1 LDVHYRSKQWENTRE
16 GIRDFIE
23 LGSWGKGGIDTMK
36 DVTKNL
42 EDASD
47 AVRRND
53 PDGVVSFSYK
63 SDENKYQQLYKDYKV
78 LEKFTAK
85 VGNIVEDT
93 IDQPFYEDIDKFVHT
108 VRDASI
114 SNYTTKNHIGAVEV
128 TSMPYG
134 YGAYSEYETEKK
146 EINIDDILSGDN
158 YYADQI
164 KTSFAEYKAENPD
177 EDISEEDYR
186 TAAVNT
192 RAFEYE
198 SIEDDQFTKEF
209 WINIAALVVTV
220 AVTVVCPPAGFVL
233 GAAYAGAEMG
243 SAISGKD
250 WASGRELDTSERWL
264 RGIAAPVDI
273 LPVGKAATTF
283 TGTARTT
290 NKVVDLGSA
299 LNKTKLRSSLAGVT
313 AHQTSKVKQLV
324 EKAGQQTSSRLR
336 NASHSVKNSTSVL
349 KNKLGEEAIKVAQK
363 GDAGI
368 TKVLHMFPQANLA
381 TGNGIMFASPGSFN
395 KLEAGTTKVVDRL
408 GAASKGTGNVHRSE
422 IDEVIKKD
430 YDINGNVIN
439 RSVAPK
445 GYDSLDDFLK
455 VVDDTTIKEFGYD
468 SIEEFKMVVGHVED
482 YLNASPKNNIL
493 NKRLAGG
500 KHVKGVEYDVIGFPI
515 FKGDDVKFSL
525 KLEKDYYIMKDT
537 DQFLKCTEKLRE
549 SINKGEVPKELF
561 TKKQLAQIEDG
572 LPRIDGLVWHHHQVP
587 GKMQLV
593 LKKVHSVNHLGGN
606 SLWGGGIR

>member
-1 LDVHYRSKQWENTRE
+1 MDVHYRSKQWENTRE

-220 AVTVVCPPAGFVL
+220 AVTVVCPPAGAVL
-233 GAAYAGAEMG
+233 GVAYASAEMG

-250 WASGRELDTSERWL
+250 WASGRELETSERWV
-264 RGIAAPVDI
+264 RGLAAPVDI

-299 LNKTKLRSSLAGVT
+299 LNKTKLSSSLAGDT

-324 EKAGQQTSSRLR
+324 ETAGQQTSSRLR
-336 NASHSVKNSTSVL
+336 NASHSVRNSTSVL

-368 TKVLHMFPQANLA
+368 TKVLNMFPQASLA
-381 TGNGIMFASPGSFN
+381 TDNGIMFASPGNFN

-408 GAASKGTGNVHRSE
+408 GAVSKGTGNAKH
-422 IDEVIKKD
+422 
-430 YDINGNVIN
+430 
-439 RSVAPK
+439 
-445 GYDSLDDFLK
+445 LDDIPR
-455 VVDDTTIKEFGYD
+455 IKEVEVNFKRNDKHD
-468 SIEEFKMVVGHVED
+468 SEEFARQLKDQEKGMNELTVDE
-482 YLNASPKNNIL
+482 YLKNREKYIEQGRAIEGNAAQQAAREEAYVQKVNELQREGLTLSKAKKQAKAWLDTQAALHNPDQI
-493 NKRLAGG
+493 AGG
-500 KHVKGVEYDVIGFPI
+500 KAEVIGGM
-515 FKGDDVKFSL
+515 GDKRINSSIGSQWRYRIDVVD
-525 KLEKDYYIMKDT
+525 EQI
-537 DQFLKCTEKLRE
+537 
-549 SINKGEVPKELF
+549 KELAKSM
-561 TKKQLAQIEDG
+561 TPEQLKNNY
-572 LPRIDGLVWHHHQVP
+572 LNVKLTH
-587 GKMQLV
+587 
-593 LKKVHSVNHLGGN
+593 
-606 SLWGGGIR
+606 

>member
-1 LDVHYRSKQWENTRE
+1 MDVHYRSKQWENTRE

-63 SDENKYQQLYKDYKV
+63 SDENKYQQLYNDYRV

-128 TSMPYG
+128 KSMHYG

-233 GAAYAGAEMG
+233 GAAYASAEMG

-250 WASGRELDTSERWL
+250 WASGRELDTSERWV

-299 LNKTKLRSSLAGVT
+299 LNKSKLSSSLAGET
-313 AHQTSKVKQLV
+313 ALQTSKVKQLV
-324 EKAGQQTSSRLR
+324 ETAGQQTSSRLR

-349 KNKLGEEAIKVAQK
+349 KNKLGEEAIKAAQK

-368 TKVLHMFPQANLA
+368 TKVLNMFPQASLA
-381 TGNGIMFASPGSFN
+381 TDNGIMFASPGNFN
-395 KLEAGTTKVVDRL
+395 KLEAGTAKVVDRL
-408 GAASKGTGNVHRSE
+408 GSVSKGTGNTVNDYLDDIIVKGDVDAVKMNKLKNAIQNNTFSVDELSE
-422 IDEVIKKD
+422 IRKRMFELGISKEYDEVLIKMDFGKYLRGLIGD
-430 YDINGNVIN
+430 PPTAMINPHAHHILFKKGLGQKQQELVREGQEILKRYGIDPIIGKENLVW
-439 RSVAPK
+439 APNAVV
-445 GYDSLDDFLK
+445 GQHSLDALEEVVNRLK
-455 VVDDTTIKEFGYD
+455 AVELEGGDLDDIVETL
-468 SIEEFKMVVGHVED
+468 EELGV
-482 YLNASPKNNIL
+482 LAS
-493 NKRLAGG
+493 R
-500 KHVKGVEYDVIGFPI
+500 
-515 FKGDDVKFSL
+515 
-525 KLEKDYYIMKDT
+525 
-537 DQFLKCTEKLRE
+537 R
-549 SINKGEVPKELF
+549 
-561 TKKQLAQIEDG
+561 
-572 LPRIDGLVWHHHQVP
+572 
-587 GKMQLV
+587 
-593 LKKVHSVNHLGGN
+593 
-606 SLWGGGIR
+606 

>member
-186 TAAVNT
+186 SAAVNT

-220 AVTVVCPPAGFVL
+220 AVTVVCPPAGAVL
-233 GAAYAGAEMG
+233 GVAYASAEMG

-250 WASGRELDTSERWL
+250 WASGRELETSERWV
-264 RGIAAPVDI
+264 RGLAAPVDI

-290 NKVVDLGSA
+290 NKVVDLGGA
-299 LNKTKLRSSLAGVT
+299 LNKTKLSSSLAGET

-324 EKAGQQTSSRLR
+324 ETAGQQTSSRLR
-336 NASHSVKNSTSVL
+336 NASHSVRNSTSVL

-368 TKVLHMFPQANLA
+368 TKVLNMFPQANLA
-381 TGNGIMFASPGSFN
+381 TDNGIMFASPGNFN
-395 KLEAGTTKVVDRL
+395 KLESGTTMVVDRL
-408 GAASKGTGNVHRSE
+408 GSVSKGTGNVRH
-422 IDEVIKKD
+422 
-430 YDINGNVIN
+430 
-439 RSVAPK
+439 
-445 GYDSLDDFLK
+445 LDDIPR
-455 VVDDTTIKEFGYD
+455 IKEVEVNFKRNDKHD
-468 SIEEFKMVVGHVED
+468 SEEFARQLKDQEKGMNELTVDE
-482 YLNASPKNNIL
+482 YLKNREKYIEQGRAIEGNAAQQAAREEAYVQKVNELQREGLTLSKAKKQAKAWLDTQAALHNPDQI
-493 NKRLAGG
+493 AGG
-500 KHVKGVEYDVIGFPI
+500 KAEVIGGM
-515 FKGDDVKFSL
+515 GDKRINS
-525 KLEKDYYIMKDT
+525 
-537 DQFLKCTEKLRE
+537 
-549 SINKGEVPKELF
+549 SIGSQWRYRIDIVDEQIKELAKSM
-561 TKKQLAQIEDG
+561 TPEQLKNNY
-572 LPRIDGLVWHHHQVP
+572 LNVKLTH
-587 GKMQLV
+587 
-593 LKKVHSVNHLGGN
+593 
-606 SLWGGGIR
+606 